1 MTHRNVQLLIFFFVQ
16 NSVSDSKAVGVT
28 INSYIE
34 AKAILL
40 YSELL
45 TMSRL
50 AYLAYSSIQITMF
63 SKQML
68 TARVS
73 TR

>member
-50 AYLAYSSIQITMF
+50 AYLAYSSIQNTMF